1 MTLIFKRQYL
11 DRIVGGEKTATRRAS
26 RPMVK
31 PGGIYRMRAGFF
43 EYLPDRIRVLRIY
56 TQRLS
61 DMTSED
67 VLKEGFASLEEFRL
81 EWTGIYR
88 SWDDD
93 QVVWVV
99 EFEYLGSDRKL

>member
-1 MTLIFKRQYL
+1 MTLIFKRKYL

-31 PGGIYRMRAGFF
+31 PRGIYRMRAGFF

-56 TQRLS
+56 TQRMS

-67 VLKEGFASLEEFRL
+67 VLKEGFASPEEFRL

-88 SWDDD
+88 S
-93 QVVWVV
+93 
-99 EFEYLGSDRKL
+99 